1 MIRSGI
7 PADEVEPYLHE
18 RAWLI
23 DAARLLNSTS
33 EALAAELVDGM
44 VRATDGSTP
53 PPSTHPGLSRREQ
66 EVCLEVLAGFSTTG
80 IPTRLFLSPHT
91 VQDHLKAVFHK
102 LGVRSRGEPVARL
115 RPES

>member
-1 MIRSGI
+1 
-7 PADEVEPYLHE
+7 
-18 RAWLI
+18 
-23 DAARLLNSTS
+23 
-33 EALAAELVDGM
+33 
-44 VRATDGSTP
+44 
-53 PPSTHPGLSRREQ
+53 
-66 EVCLEVLAGFSTTG
+66 VLAGFSTTG